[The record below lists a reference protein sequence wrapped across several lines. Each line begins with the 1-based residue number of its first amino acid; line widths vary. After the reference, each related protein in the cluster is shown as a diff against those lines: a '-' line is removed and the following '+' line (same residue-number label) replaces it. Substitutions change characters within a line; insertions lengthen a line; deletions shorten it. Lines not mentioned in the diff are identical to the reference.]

1 MSLPL
6 DDTIAAIATPLFPS
20 GIGVIRISGPDALQ
34 IADMVFEGK
43 RTPTSSRSQTVL
55 HGYIINI
62 GNGKRIDEA
71 LCIIMKE
78 PHTYTGD
85 DVVELSLHGSPLL
98 LQETISI
105 ILSCGARQAEPGE
118 FTYRAFINGKM
129 NLTQA
134 EAVHQLVSARSET
147 GLRNAFLQLQ
157 GSLQKKIKNLRGTV
171 LGLLSDYEAEI
182 EFPEEGLAFITAK
195 DAART
200 LKSLISACKA
210 LSDTYVIGKKLN
222 EGITITICGPPNS
235 GKSTLLNRL
244 LNEER
249 AIVHFQPGT
258 TRDIVEGTMSIN
270 GSTLRV
276 VDTAGIRDAY
286 DTVEGY
292 GIKKTFAVLKQ
303 SDLVIWIDSVQNE
316 ESSEKTL
323 FTKIRSHIS
332 EHSKNTQILML
343 LNKIDLL
350 EAHKRKD
357 IQNRYSN
364 GSRYLISAKRG
375 WGISLLR
382 KKVSQC
388 MDQLNVPDYEGTII
402 TSLRQRQILDSCKD
416 SLNRAFKGLTNN
428 VSLEYI
434 CVDLKEAIDGLD
446 QFIGAT
452 YQGDIYKL
460 IFKNYCVGK

>member
-1 MSLPL
+1 MPLPL
-6 DDTIAAIATPLFPS
+6 DDTITAIATALLPS

-43 RTPTSSRSQTVL
+43 KPSTSSQSQTVL
-55 HGYIINI
+55 HGFIKNV

-71 LCIIMKE
+71 LCLVMKK
-78 PHTYTGD
+78 PNTYTGE

-105 ILSCGARQAEPGE
+105 IISCGARQAEPGE

-129 NLTQA
+129 SLTQA
-134 EAVHQLVSARSET
+134 EAVHQLVSAKSET

-157 GSLQKKIKNLRGTV
+157 GSLQKKMQNLRDTA
-171 LGLLSDYEAEI
+171 LGLFSNFEAEI
-182 EFPEEGLAFITAK
+182 EFPEEGFEFITAK
-195 DAART
+195 DAVKT
-200 LKSLISACKA
+200 LKLLISTCKD
-210 LSDTYVIGKKLN
+210 LSDTYVIGKKIE
-222 EGITITICGPPNS
+222 EGIIVTICGPPNS

-258 TRDIVEGTMSIN
+258 TRDIVEGTMTIN
-270 GSTLRV
+270 GIALRV

-303 SDLVIWIDSVQNE
+303 SDLVIWIDSVQSKK
-316 ESSEKTL
+316 SSNKKL
-323 FTKIRSHIS
+323 FAKIRSHIS
-332 EHSKNTQILML
+332 NHSKNIQILSL
-343 LNKIDLL
+343 LSKSDLL
-350 EAHKRKD
+350 DTHERKAL
-357 IQNRYSN
+357 QKKYSN
-364 GSRYLISAKRG
+364 GSPYLISAKRG

-382 KKVSQC
+382 TKVSEC

-402 TSLRQRQILDSCKD
+402 TSLRQRQILDSCKV
-416 SLNRAFKGLTNN
+416 SFVRVLTGLTKNI
-428 VSLEYI
+428 SLEYI
-434 CVDLKEAIDGLD
+434 CVDLQEAIDGLD
-446 QFIGAT
+446 QFIGTAC
-452 YQGDIYKL
+452 QGDIYKL